1 MNNIISKISL
11 LKVVLS
17 TMVVCACSPGA
28 KKSEAD
34 KKTSMEVLEE
44 VKDIQAV
51 GKIVPS
57 VADVVI
63 SSMVAGR
70 INKILVSEGDSV
82 RIGQALLEMERG
94 EADLDVQQAK
104 LQLDRLGADLKVAQ
118 EEVRKAELVVDERR
132 QKYETSRRLLE
143 RNAET
148 KETVAL
154 DYSSLQQQEST
165 LKGLKK
171 KLESQKLAM
180 AEQGIVVQ
188 KAAKQ
193 QKELL
198 VSALGSGIVSDLNM
212 SVGQQVSSNEELG
225 RIVKVDN
232 PIVEAEV
239 DELFANEVKIGQEV
253 LIYPMPNKQEGNR
266 GVIIYVNPIL
276 SNKSIFYET
285 ANEAQDRRVRRI
297 KIQIKDRTDLV
308 INTKVDCVIKIR

>member
-1 MNNIISKISL
+1 
-11 LKVVLS
+11 
-17 TMVVCACSPGA
+17 MVVCACSPGA

>member
-1 MNNIISKISL
+1 MNNIISKIAL
-11 LKVVLS
+11 YTVLF
-17 TMVVCACSPGA
+17 VPLFCACSSA
-28 KKSEAD
+28 TKKQEVD
-34 KKTSMEVLEE
+34 KKTPIEVLEE

-63 SSMVAGR
+63 SSMTMGR
-70 INKILVSEGDSV
+70 IHKVFVSEGDSV
-82 RIGQALLEMERG
+82 QLGQTLFEMERV
-94 EADLDVQQAK
+94 EANLEVQQAK

-118 EEVRKAELVVDERR
+118 EEIRKAELVVDERR
-132 QKYETSRRLLE
+132 QKYETSRRLFE

-171 KLESQKLAM
+171 QLESQKLVI
-180 AEQGIVVQ
+180 AEQDIVVQ
-188 KAAKQ
+188 KVGRQ
-193 QKELL
+193 QNELR
-198 VSALGSGIVSDLNM
+198 VNALGAGILNDLNM

-225 RIVKVDN
+225 RIVTIDN

-239 DELFANEVKIGQEV
+239 DELFANEVKLGQEV
-253 LIYPMPNKQEGNR
+253 LIYPMTNRNEGKK
-266 GVIIYVNPIL
+266 GVVIYVNPIL

-297 KIQIKDRTDLV
+297 KIQIKDRSDFV
-308 INTKVDCVIKIR
+308 INTKVDCTIKIR

>member
-1 MNNIISKISL
+1 
-11 LKVVLS
+11 
-17 TMVVCACSPGA
+17 MVVCACSPGA

-34 KKTSMEVLEE
+34 NKTSMEVLEE

-118 EEVRKAELVVDERR
+118 EEIRKAELVVDERR

-148 KETVAL
+148 KETAAL

-165 LKGLKK
+165 LEGLKK

>member
-11 LKVVLS
+11 YTVLS
-17 TMVVCACSPGA
+17 VPLFCACSSA
-28 KKSEAD
+28 TKKQEAD
-34 KKTSMEVLEE
+34 QKTPVEVLEE

-51 GKIVPS
+51 GKVVPS

-63 SSMVAGR
+63 SSMTTGR
-70 INKILVSEGDSV
+70 INKVFVNEGDFV
-82 RIGQALLEMERG
+82 RLGQVLLEMERI
-94 EADLDVQQAK
+94 ETDLEVQQAK
-104 LQLDRLGADLKVAQ
+104 VQLNRLGTDLKVAQ
-118 EEVRKAELVVDERR
+118 EEIRKAELVVDERR
-132 QKYETSRRLLE
+132 QKYETSRRLFE

-171 KLESQKLAM
+171 QLESQKLAM
-180 AEQGIVVQ
+180 AEQDIVVQ
-188 KAAKQ
+188 KVNRQ
-193 QKELL
+193 QNELR
-198 VSALGSGIVSDLNM
+198 VNALGTGIVSDLNM

-225 RIVKVDN
+225 RIVTVDN

-239 DELFANEVKIGQEV
+239 DELFANEVKLGQEV
-253 LIYPMPNKQEGNR
+253 LIYPMTNRNEGKK

-285 ANEAQDRRVRRI
+285 ANEAQDRRVRRV
-297 KIQIKDRTDLV
+297 KIQIKDRTDFV
-308 INTKVDCVIKIR
+308 INTKVHCMIKIR

>member
-1 MNNIISKISL
+1 
-11 LKVVLS
+11 
-17 TMVVCACSPGA
+17 MVVCACSPGA

-118 EEVRKAELVVDERR
+118 EEIRKAELVVDERR

-148 KETVAL
+148 KETAAL